1 MNGLEAEADRYAE
14 EQNSAYCN
22 DYYGFIAGA
31 TSNYVKKQTLK
42 FAIEQLKSISLGL
55 MDANT
60 VTVSNLLEKIY
71 ELEQNLKDY
80 EQTKLRT
87 NKDTSCMVGLYGRR

>member
-1 MNGLEAEADRYAE
+1 MNGLEAEADKYAE

-31 TSNYVKKQTLK
+31 TSNYVKKQTIK
-42 FAIEQLKSISLGL
+42 FAIGQLKSISLGL

-60 VTVSNLLEKIY
+60 VTVSNLLQKIN
-71 ELEQNLKDY
+71 ELEH
-80 EQTKLRT
+80 KL
-87 NKDTSCMVGLYGRR
+87 SEL